1 MFSRGHLTLGRFR
14 GAPVRVHWSAPIAM
28 LVFTRFR
35 FAPGAWLGFVLL
47 VLAHELGH
55 AAMVA
60 ASGLEVLAA
69 DVHGLGGVCRW
80 QGYPTPFQRALIA
93 WGGVLAQAAL
103 GLGTLLVLAVLGSP
117 EGVFAADLADV
128 FLGTNLWVALVNLI
142 PIPPLDGAEAWTIVP
157 ILAARRRRRRA
168 VAAER
173 ARVERMMKQQ
183 LATLDDPEDLAPLP
197 DEVRRVLDRVMAEG
211 RALHESAKK
220 GK

>member
-1 MFSRGHLTLGRFR
+1 
-14 GAPVRVHWSAPIAM
+14 VRVHWSAPIAM
-28 LVFTRFR
+28 LVFTRLR

-55 AAMVA
+55 AAFVA
-60 ASGLEVLAA
+60 ASGQEVLSA

-80 QGYPTPFQRALIA
+80 RGYPTPLQRALIA

-103 GLGTLLVLAVLGSP
+103 GLGALLVVAVFGSP
-117 EGVFAADLADV
+117 EGAFEADLV
-128 FLGTNLWVALVNLI
+128 STFLSTNLWVALVNLI

-157 ILAARRRRRRA
+157 ILAARRRRRRF

-173 ARVERMMKQQ
+173 MRVERMMKAQ
-183 LATLDDPEDLAPLP
+183 LATLDDPEELAPLP

-211 RALHESAKK
+211 RALHDSEKK